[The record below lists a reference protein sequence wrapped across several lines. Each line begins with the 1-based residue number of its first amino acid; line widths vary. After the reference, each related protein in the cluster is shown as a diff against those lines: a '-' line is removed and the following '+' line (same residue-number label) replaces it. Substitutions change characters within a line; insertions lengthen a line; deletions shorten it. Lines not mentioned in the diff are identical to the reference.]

1 MDNVLTDKQYR
12 NYEYTSRYSQFPVY
26 YNIKDQKYIYGL
38 TGQLK
43 LNDDISTVLYEVQ
56 PGDTLDSLALNFYG
70 RPDYFWIIAD
80 YNRIKDSLIQLYGK
94 YKTLIIP
101 SMIDVEFT
109 QQVNNNAENT

>member
-26 YNIKDQKYIYGL
+26 YNNKDQKYVYGL
-38 TGQLK
+38 TGQLIV
-43 LNDDISTVLYEVQ
+43 NDNIATVLYEIK

-80 YNRIKDSLIQLYGK
+80 YNRIKDSLSPLYGR

-101 SMIDVEFT
+101 SMVDVEFT
-109 QQVNNNAENT
+109 QQVNADVENS